1 MLKFYIHDCA
11 FSINPILL
19 QVHRISRKS
28 RSSTMI
34 TLSYVVIGAFITLA
48 FDLKGEFIQRFVA
61 LAIFADAI
69 FQLALLYKVF
79 Y

>member
-1 MLKFYIHDCA
+1 
-11 FSINPILL
+11 
-19 QVHRISRKS
+19 
-28 RSSTMI
+28 MI
-34 TLSYVVIGAFITLA
+34 TLSYVVIGALWTLA
-48 FDLKGEFIQRFVA
+48 FDLKGEFIYRFVS